1 MGIGSDDPIWADVD
15 NHLCHILNYGYKKYR
30 DHLVNNVLDGND
42 KILNVLFKVSH
53 DRTGFNIQKYS
64 VGDYFRWHID
74 DEYMRKLAFIMYL
87 NTLSSDG
94 GETKFWK
101 GKSVR
106 PEQGK
111 SSFFRL
117 LGPMLIVEK
126 QSKRAQN
133 ISLRDLWKNLCRLT

>member
-1 MGIGSDDPIWADVD
+1 MFI
-15 NHLCHILNYGYKKYR
+15 YGYKKYR

-74 DEYMRKLAFIMYL
+74 DEYMRKRKVAFIMYL
-87 NTLSSDG
+87 NTLSEGDG

-106 PEQGK
+106 PEEGK
-111 SSFFRL
+111 IIFFPATWPTAL
-117 LGPMLIVEK
+117 PKPVML
-126 QSKRAQN
+126 
-133 ISLRDLWKNLCRLT
+133 